1 MIRISSRLRRQ
12 ARIVMAQGERRLP
25 VKRLLA
31 SLIVLLLLY
40 GLSPFVTLWSLNRA
54 LIRDD
59 QAALATLVDLDAI
72 RDEIARR
79 LNKDRDSAINA
90 LSDPF
95 IQWLEAGIRQHGA
108 RALDILVTFDWVRAQ
123 MRPQLTVGQDLC
135 AMLSRG
141 FFVGPRDFRLHLGAP
156 DAPPVM
162 ARLHLG
168 ARGWRLNMLYY

>member
-1 MIRISSRLRRQ
+1 MMRISSRLQRQ

-31 SLIVLLLLY
+31 SLLVLLLLY
-40 GLSPFVTLWSLNRA
+40 GLSPYVTLWTLNRA
-54 LIRDD
+54 LIRDN
-59 QAALATLVDLDAI
+59 QAALAVLVDLDAI
-72 RDEIARR
+72 RDELARR
-79 LNKDRDSAINA
+79 LNKNQESAIDA

-95 IQWLEAGIRQHGA
+95 IQWLEAGIREHGA
-108 RALDILVTFDWVRAQ
+108 QALDTLVTLDWVRAQ
-123 MRPQLTVGQDLC
+123 WPARPGYPPV
-135 AMLSRG
+135 LSRG
-141 FFVGPRDFRLHLGAP
+141 FFVGPRDFRLQIGAP

>member
-1 MIRISSRLRRQ
+1 
-12 ARIVMAQGERRLP
+12 MAQGGRRLP
-25 VKRLLA
+25 VKPLLA

-72 RDEIARR
+72 RDEIGRR
-79 LNKDRDSAINA
+79 LNKDRDSAIDA

-95 IQWLEAGIRQHGA
+95 IHWLEAGIRQHGA
-108 RALDILVTFDWVRAQ
+108 RALDTLVTFDWVRAQ
-123 MRPQLTVGQDLC
+123 MRPQLTVGQDLR

-141 FFVGPRDFRLHLGAP
+141 FFVGPRDFRLHLGLP

-168 ARGWRLNMLYY
+168 ASGWRLNMLYY